1 VASRRPHHSST
12 RGGGAERAGGLPVLV
27 NSLALRLPLAAND
40 NKAPLLLRVRRIML
54 FAMAALAIGW
64 LFWVG
69 LLR

>member
-1 VASRRPHHSST
+1 VASRRLYRSGTHGS
-12 RGGGAERAGGLPVLV
+12 GAERPGGLPVLV

-40 NKAPLLLRVRRIML
+40 NKAPLLLRLRRLAL

>member
-1 VASRRPHHSST
+1 MASRLPYHSGA
-12 RGGGAERAGGLPVLV
+12 RGGGAERAGGLPLLV
-27 NSLALRLPLAAND
+27 DSLTLRLPLAAND
-40 NKAPLLLRVRRIML
+40 NKAPLLLRLRRVVL